1 LARPPVRGLVKIEY
15 LYSYL
20 GGMLGKRLPPAEAST
35 LGTEEEEGP
44 LGVAARKSGSPGQKS
59 GSPGRKRRRFEE
71 LSENE
76 SRERS
81 AEAGQQVPSKHVRK
95 KQSYE
100 QEAEKRITRSSL
112 NEERDGD
119 RNRNRD
125 INCVERRQALGG
137 REAGKKGG
145 WRYGGGSAS
154 IASHGAFS
162 TLSGTAKKT
171 VQVSS
176 RANPKDD
183 RKRRGGGSEC
193 TERGES
199 EKEMAKHASRFAS
212 FICLLVLKYLTSV

>member
-1 LARPPVRGLVKIEY
+1 LARPQVRGLVKIEY

-44 LGVAARKSGSPGQKS
+44 LGVAARKSGSPARKS

-71 LSENE
+71 HSENE
-76 SRERS
+76 SREKN
-81 AEAGQQVPSKHVRK
+81 AEAGQQVLSKHVRK
-95 KQSYE
+95 KELNE

-125 INCVERRQALGG
+125 INCVERRQGG
-137 REAGKKGG
+137 REGG
-145 WRYGGGSAS
+145 RRYGGGSAAS

-162 TLSGTAKKT
+162 TLSGTAKKI
-171 VQVSS
+171 VRASS
-176 RANPKDD
+176 SANPKDD

>member
-1 LARPPVRGLVKIEY
+1 
-15 LYSYL
+15 
-20 GGMLGKRLPPAEAST
+20 MLGKRLPPAEAST

-44 LGVAARKSGSPGQKS
+44 LGVAARKSGSPGRKS

-71 LSENE
+71 HSENE
-76 SRERS
+76 SREKN
-81 AEAGQQVPSKHVRK
+81 AEAGQQVLSKHVRK
-95 KQSYE
+95 KELHE

-137 REAGKKGG
+137 REAGREGG
-145 WRYGGGSAS
+145 RRYGGGSAAS

-162 TLSGTAKKT
+162 TLSGTAKKI
-171 VQVSS
+171 VRASS

-183 RKRRGGGSEC
+183 RKSRGGGSEC
-193 TERGES
+193 TERVES